1 MGSAE
6 SLFILNLFHMGV
18 GVFRSQLDLPQ
29 VYLVNQ
35 KDWEWEREKIGGG
48 KSEIHLEFVSTFQ
61 IGLLKMTK
69 QTWGQSN
76 PNQTLLHCAE
86 TTQDMMTKPL

>member
-18 GVFRSQLDLPQ
+18 FRPQLELPQ

-35 KDWEWEREKIGGG
+35 KDWEWERKKIGGG

-61 IGLLKMTK
+61 IGLR
-69 QTWGQSN
+69 
-76 PNQTLLHCAE
+76 
-86 TTQDMMTKPL
+86 